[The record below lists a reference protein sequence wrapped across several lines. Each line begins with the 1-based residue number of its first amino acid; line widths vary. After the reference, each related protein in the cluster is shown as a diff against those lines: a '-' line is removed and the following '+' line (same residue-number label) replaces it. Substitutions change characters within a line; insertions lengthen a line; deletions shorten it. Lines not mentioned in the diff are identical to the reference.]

1 MVDMK
6 LDKSDFSEWYNSI
19 IKEAQLCD
27 LRYGIKGFVV
37 FMPWAVMT
45 MNRMYA
51 MYEEAVEATGHVPAL
66 FPALIPE
73 EYFKRE
79 GEHVKGFVPEVFW
92 VTEAGNTKLEEKY
105 AMRPTSETAM
115 YSMYALWIH
124 GTRDLPLKIYQ
135 RCQVWRHETKAT
147 KPFIRSREFH
157 WIEAHDCF
165 ATREEAMEQVRQDM
179 KMAEDVIHG
188 RFCVPFLF
196 FRRPQWDKFAGAEDT
211 YAADTL
217 MPDGRA
223 LQLPSTHMLGQHF
236 SKAFGIK
243 YTDEQGKDE
252 YVWQTCYGPAISRI
266 YAAVIATHGDD
277 RGLVLPVRLAPLQA
291 VIVPIIKEDT
301 REKVMAKCREVEKA
315 ISCCFVVKVDDSD
328 RTPGFKFNEWEM
340 KGVPLRIEIGMR
352 DLESDSVVVVR
363 RDTGEKTKV
372 ATRELDAKL
381 DEIAQSIDKTIRERA
396 DKWFAG
402 KLGFA
407 DTMEELG
414 PKLGEHGFVR
424 VPFCTDAMEG
434 EKCAEIVKDK
444 HQANMRGSL
453 FGSDARPEGKKCI
466 ACGNPATIFLYAARQ
481 Y

>member
-1 MVDMK
+1 MK
-6 LDKSDFSEWYNSI
+6 LDKNDFSEWYNTI

-37 FMPWAVMT
+37 FMPWAVMS

-51 MYEEAVEATGHVPAL
+51 MYEDAVESTGHMPAL

-92 VTEAGNTKLEEKY
+92 VTEAGNNKLEEKY

-115 YSMYALWIH
+115 YAMYSLWVH
-124 GTRDLPLKIYQ
+124 GSRDLPLKIYQ
-135 RCQVWRHETKAT
+135 RCQVWRYETKAT

-165 ATREEAMEQVRQDM
+165 ATREQAVAQVRQDM
-179 KMAEDVIHG
+179 EMAEQVIHG
-188 RFCVPFLF
+188 QFCVPFIF
-196 FRRPQWDKFAGAEDT
+196 FKRPQWDKFAGAEDT
-211 YAADTL
+211 FAADTL
-217 MPDGRA
+217 LPDRKA

-243 YTDEQGKDE
+243 YTDDKGKEE
-252 YVWQTCYGPAISRI
+252 YVWQTTYGPCISRI

-277 RGLVLPVRLAPLQA
+277 RGLVLPVRLAPVQV
-291 VIVPIIKEDT
+291 VIVPIVKDESRD
-301 REKVMAKCREVEKA
+301 KVMQRCSEVANA
-315 ISCCFVVKVDDSD
+315 IGCCFLAKIDDSD

-340 KGVPLRIEIGMR
+340 KGVPIRIEIGMR
-352 DLESDSVVVVR
+352 DVESDVVIVVR
-363 RDTGEKTKV
+363 RDTGEKMKV
-372 ATRELDAKL
+372 KTSEVDAKL
-381 DEIAQSIDKTIRERA
+381 DEVAQSIDRNLREKA
-396 DKWFAG
+396 DKWFADQ
-402 KLGFA
+402 LSDA
-407 DTMEELG
+407 DTLQA
-414 PKLGEHGFVR
+414 LGEKLEKHGFVR

-434 EKCAEIVKDK
+434 EKCADIIKDK
-444 HQANMRGSL
+444 VQANVRGSM
-453 FGSDARPEGKKCI
+453 FEKSDKPEGKKCI
-466 ACGNPATIFLYAARQ
+466 SCGNPATIYLYAARQ